1 MIMRRIA
8 VFALGAILL
17 ASCGGEKKEEAK
29 GLDPSQE
36 LRDSMQN
43 IITQKDNEIN
53 ELMGTLNEIDE
64 GFSLINATQEKL
76 MLAKQGEGANKS
88 QRIKENMAMLQQAL
102 QKNKELVEKLKKQL
116 NSSTLKS
123 EQLNRTIE
131 NLTKQIEEKS
141 KEMQSLREEL
151 DKKDIHIS
159 ELDEKVANLNTN
171 VVTLKEESTQKTE
184 VINKQDKEL
193 HTAWFVFGTKKE
205 LKEQHIIEGSK
216 VLQSNFNKNYFTK
229 IDIRNEKEIK
239 LYSKSAKLLTAHP
252 ASAYA
257 LVQDET
263 KQYTLKILNPE
274 QFWSTSKYLVILVK

>member
-1 MIMRRIA
+1 MKKLL
-8 VFALGAILL
+8 VLTLCVCALVG
-17 ASCGGEKKEEAK
+17 CKDEKKTAT
-29 GLDPSQE
+29 LADPTQM

-64 GFSLINATQEKL
+64 GFSLINAAQDKV
-76 MLAKQGEGANKS
+76 MLAKQGEGANK
-88 QRIKENMAMLQQAL
+88 QERVRENMALIQQQV
-102 QKNKELVEKLKKQL
+102 QKNKELIEKLKKQL
-116 NSSTLKS
+116 NNSSVKS

-141 KEMQSLREEL
+141 KELQSLREEL

-171 VVTLKEESTQKTE
+171 VSTLQEDNTQKAA
-184 VINKQDKEL
+184 VISQQDKDL
-193 HTAWFVFGTKKE
+193 HSAWFVFGTKKE
-205 LKEQHIIEGSK
+205 LKEQHIIEGGK

-252 ASAYA
+252 ASSYQ
-257 LVQDET
+257 LVQDES
-263 KQYTLKILNPE
+263 KQYTLKIHNADA
-274 QFWSTSKYLVILVK
+274 FWSTSKYLVILVK

>member
-1 MIMRRIA
+1 MRRIVIIA
-8 VFALGAILL
+8 VGALMFAAC
-17 ASCGGEKKEEAK
+17 SEKKSEVAP
-29 GLDPSQE
+29 DRTSVV
-36 LRDSMQN
+36 RDSMQN

-64 GFSLINATQEKL
+64 GFSLINATQEKI
-76 MLAKQGEGANKS
+76 MLAKQGEGVNKA
-88 QRIKENMAMLQQAL
+88 QRIRENMATLQQAL
-102 QKNKELVEKLKKQL
+102 QKNKELVEKLRKQL

-131 NLTKQIEEKS
+131 NLTKQIEEKGR
-141 KEMQSLREEL
+141 EMQSLREEL

-159 ELDEKVANLNTN
+159 ELDEKVANLNTD
-171 VVTLKEESTQKTE
+171 VVTLQQENTQKKE
-184 VINKQDKEL
+184 VIDKQDKEL
-193 HTAWFVFGTKKE
+193 HQAWFVFGTKKE

-229 IDIRNEKEIK
+229 IDIRQKKEIQ

-252 ASAYA
+252 ASSYS

-263 KQYTLKILNPE
+263 KQYTLKINNPE
-274 QFWSTSKYLVILVK
+274 AFWSTSKYLVILVK